1 MYQCRIDGISVSEV
15 FISCFSDVGSLA
27 ENDYI
32 CSVNTEAENI
42 ANEIHERVL
51 KLQWMGRNDLLLQS
65 IGVPLLEQ
73 LRIEAAK
80 GTLSPLRITA
90 DYRFF
95 LTAYNNK
102 EVELSPIHKAVYLL
116 FLDHPEG
123 IEFKKLGNYKAELR
137 SHYAKTCRW
146 LDTVKV
152 VEAVDR
158 LVDPL
163 DNAINEKC
171 SRIKNVFLSLMDE
184 YSASY
189 YIISSRN
196 RRHIQGASH
205 IWFERLKLI
214 TLPRNMV
221 IYETKT

>member
-1 MYQCRIDGISVSEV
+1 MIFGMYNGRIFVTFLRCVD
-15 FISCFSDVGSLA
+15 DLT

-32 CSVNTEAENI
+32 CIVNTEAENI
-42 ANEIHERVL
+42 AEELRERVL
-51 KLQWMGRNDLLLQS
+51 QLQRMGRNDLLLQS
-65 IGVPLLEQ
+65 IGVPLLEE

-80 GTLSPLRITA
+80 GSLSQLCITA

-102 EVELSPIHKAVYLL
+102 EVELSPVHKAVYLL
-116 FLDHPEG
+116 FLNHPEG
-123 IEFKKLGNYKAELR
+123 IEFKYLCNYRAELL
-137 SHYAKTCRW
+137 SIYTKICRW
-146 LDTVKV
+146 IDIEKIEET
-152 VEAVDR
+152 VDR
-158 LVDPL
+158 LIDPF

-171 SRIKNVFLSLMDE
+171 SRIKNTFLSLMDE

-196 RRHIQGASH
+196 RKHIVGTSH

-214 TLPRNMV
+214 TLPRKMV
-221 IYETKT
+221 IYGQKI